1 MFKHPQATAAMELLG
16 AAMVA
21 CLALSLFL
29 LAWASARKE
38 QASVPSSD
46 AKPSQRAALLQQ
58 VRQVAEM

>member
-1 MFKHPQATAAMELLG
+1 MELLG
-16 AAMVA
+16 TATVV

-38 QASVPSSD
+38 QALMPSSD
-46 AKPSQRAALLQQ
+46 AKPSQWAALLQQ